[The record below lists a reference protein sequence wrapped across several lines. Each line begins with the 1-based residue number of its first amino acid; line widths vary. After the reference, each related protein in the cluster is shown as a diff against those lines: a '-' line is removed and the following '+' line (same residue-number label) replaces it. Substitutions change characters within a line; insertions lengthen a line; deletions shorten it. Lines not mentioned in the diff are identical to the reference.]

1 MEIQVLSREEE
12 ARYGY
17 LAAVNSTTLSDGV
30 TLDLGGGSMQ
40 LVQVA
45 GRRARDAR
53 SWRLGAVITTERFL
67 PDERVKRKQIK
78 ALKAHVRE
86 ELAVAP
92 WLDGAAREG
101 RRLAGIGGTVRNL
114 AAAAQLAAGLP
125 SYGVQGF
132 ALTRDALD
140 ALIEELADLPA
151 SERGRVP
158 GIKPERGDLILAGA
172 LVIQTV
178 MEVGGFDALE
188 SSEAGLREGVFFEAL
203 LDDHDPPLF
212 ERRPPRRGDEPRRPV
227 PRRLHALQARRAAGA
242 GDLGRARRRRASTA
256 AGRRSASCCGRRRCC
271 TTSARPSTTTTTT
284 STRATS
290 CSTPACRASRP
301 REIALIGQMAR
312 YHRKGKPSL
321 GEFEPLA
328 HDGDEGMLARC
339 SAVLRLAEQ
348 LERPRDQTVH
358 GTEVAVHDGTV
369 ELRLRADEDV
379 TVSRWAAA
387 RQAELFARAFGRELS
402 VLE

>member
-1 MEIQVLSREEE
+1 
-12 ARYGY
+12 
-17 LAAVNSTTLSDGV
+17 V

-45 GRRARDAR
+45 DRRARDGR

-78 ALKAHVRE
+78 ALKAFVRE
-86 ELAVAP
+86 ELAAAP

-132 ALTRDALD
+132 ALTREGLD
-140 ALIEELADLPA
+140 SLIEELAELPA

-203 LDDHDPPLF
+203 LDESDPPLF
-212 ERRPPRRGDEPRRPV
+212 GDVRHAAVMNLAAQYHADFTHSKHVARLSLEIWDSLADEGVHGGWPEERELLWSAAM
-227 PRRLHALQARRAAGA
+227 LHDIGTAVDYDDHHKHSRYLVLNAGLP
-242 GDLGRARRRRASTA
+242 GFT
-256 AGRRSASCCGRRRCC
+256 
-271 TTSARPSTTTTTT
+271 
-284 STRATS
+284 
-290 CSTPACRASRP
+290 P
-301 REIALIGQMAR
+301 REIALIGQMTR
-312 YHRKGKPSL
+312 YHRKGNPSL
-321 GEFEPLA
+321 GEFEPVA

-339 SAVLRLAEQ
+339 AAVLRLAEQ
-348 LERPRDQTVH
+348 LERPRDQTVQ

-369 ELRLRADEDV
+369 ELRLRSDEDV
-379 TVSRWAAA
+379 TVARWAAA

-402 VLE
+402 VVE